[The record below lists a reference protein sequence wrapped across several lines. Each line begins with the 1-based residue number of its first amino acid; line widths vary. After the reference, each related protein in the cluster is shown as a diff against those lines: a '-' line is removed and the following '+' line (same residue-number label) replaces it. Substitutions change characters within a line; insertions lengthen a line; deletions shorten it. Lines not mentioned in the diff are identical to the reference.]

1 MKPGIGNLPTP
12 ASCQPGRCRRRW
24 DLQLAL
30 LRNKS
35 DLCPVDNYRV
45 IVDGSTTDFA
55 VEITYESGGIQTT
68 RGFRTPLAAD
78 AWMADRIAGAEASAS
93 YRAKLLRD

>member
-1 MKPGIGNLPTP
+1 M
-12 ASCQPGRCRRRW
+12 
-24 DLQLAL
+24 
-30 LRNKS
+30 
-35 DLCPVDNYRV
+35 DNYRV

-55 VEITYESGGIQTT
+55 VEITYQSGGMQTKG
-68 RGFRTPLAAD
+68 GFPTLLAAD